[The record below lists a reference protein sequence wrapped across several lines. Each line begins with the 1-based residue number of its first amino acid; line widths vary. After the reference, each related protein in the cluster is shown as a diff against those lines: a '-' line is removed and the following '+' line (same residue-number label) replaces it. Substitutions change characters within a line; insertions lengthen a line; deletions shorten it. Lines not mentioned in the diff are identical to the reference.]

1 MSSLSL
7 GLVGLPNVGKSTLFN
22 ALVKSSQA
30 TASNYPFC
38 TIDPN
43 VGIVQVPDS
52 RLLSLASLVNP
63 EKIVPAAVEFW
74 DIAGIIK
81 GASQGE
87 GLGNQFLANIRQ
99 TAALIIVVRC
109 FQHPDVIHVAGKVD
123 PRADLETV
131 LLELML
137 ADLETVQKG
146 IDRYKKA
153 ARGGDPIAQGCL
165 TFSEKVFAAL
175 EKEQLANTVS
185 AANEHEEVALRELQ
199 LLTSK
204 PLLLVANVDESQINK
219 TAEELY
225 KEYSFGPWIAS
236 AEQVIPIC
244 AQMEAELASLSDEEQ
259 LEFLAS
265 YNLSEPGLNRLAQ
278 AAYTLLGLRT
288 YFTAGPKEV
297 KAWTIK
303 AGSTA
308 PVAAGVI
315 HTDFTKAFIR
325 AETIAY
331 TDYVQ
336 YKGEQGAKEA
346 GRLRLEGK
354 EYIVQDGDVMHFRV
368 GV

>member
-30 TASNYPFC
+30 QASNYPFC

-43 VGIVQVPDS
+43 VGIVQVPDE
-52 RLLSLASLVNP
+52 RLQHLAELVNP
-63 EKIVPAAVEFW
+63 AQVVPAAVEFW

-99 TAALIIVVRC
+99 CTALVIVVRC

-146 IDRYKKA
+146 LDRYRKN
-153 ARGGDPIAQGCL
+153 ARGGDAVAQACL
-165 TFSEKVFAAL
+165 AYTEKLYAAL
-175 EKEQLANTVS
+175 ESEQMASTVPQTT
-185 AANEHEEVALRELQ
+185 EHDHIALRELQ
-199 LLTSK
+199 LLTAK
-204 PLLLVANVDESQINK
+204 PLLLVANIDESQIDQ
-219 TAEELY
+219 TPTQLY
-225 KEYSFGPWIAS
+225 STYSFGPWITS
-236 AEQVIPIC
+236 ADQVIPIC
-244 AQMEAELASLSDEEQ
+244 AQMEAELASLDEAEQ
-259 LEFLAS
+259 KEFLAS
-265 YNLSEPGLNRLAQ
+265 YNLTESGLDRLAQ
-278 AAYTLLGLRT
+278 AAYRLLGLCSF
-288 YFTAGPKEV
+288 FTAGPKEV
-297 KAWTIK
+297 KAWTITK
-303 AGSTA
+303 GSTA
-308 PVAAGVI
+308 PIAAGVI
-315 HTDFTKAFIR
+315 HTDFIKGFIR

-331 TDYVQ
+331 ADYIK

-368 GV
+368 NA